1 MQAQLCPLY
10 PGKRTLA
17 ARTGKS
23 AKGQKATLAGAELP
37 NTSAWC
43 LTSRMT
49 PRRAVVMGI
58 LVTFA
63 LGLVLAGYNGTSIYV
78 WLTTGKVEVLGNLEG
93 RSRLPLYFKTVIVR
107 DFVGFLIGVCLLIG
121 AIVEAAVL
129 SRKRRRQYP

>member
-1 MQAQLCPLY
+1 
-10 PGKRTLA
+10 
-17 ARTGKS
+17 
-23 AKGQKATLAGAELP
+23 
-37 NTSAWC
+37 
-43 LTSRMT
+43 
-49 PRRAVVMGI
+49 MGI

-93 RSRLPLYFKTVIVR
+93 SSRLPLYFKTVIVR